1 MIHPSRK
8 AWHGGVWVHTGKKN
22 PGGLGGLMGTAWE
35 AASVFG
41 YFMPPSPASL
51 FLSHLPA

>member
-41 YFMPPSPASL
+41 YSMPPSPASL